1 MNKSNSSILLSKSKN
16 LLEKYFAL
24 QEKYIKNN
32 AQLILF
38 IKGAKRKI
46 SVSKNT
52 NDFTIQIRNDSLIEI
67 FNKIN
72 VKYLC
77 IQDYLKLIIISE
89 KRDTISLESK
99 DSYDKYIN
107 ILNHQTSYKIIKIKN
122 ATAGKSIKI
131 SKLSLKLIFKLS
143 DIKFDEEIF
152 NYLEI
157 MINKEI
163 TAYHMEVFQNSDNLL
178 SNIYTNNF
186 GKNNFYIH
194 NTTKNILNPISSYS
208 IKKIIDMRN
217 IIEDNN
223 NKSKYFIFKIKDS
236 MTGLF
241 EEKNKKIIDN
251 LSTKNEHKILYDK
264 LHKNEELTKKWM
276 INEEKNALSR
286 AKKPDLLDFENYL
299 LYGDEL
305 LTNISKNIEKYKN
318 YFKEKIFDENN
329 HFIQIKDI
337 NDTIRYVNN
346 QYIELLHKKSMEYKN
361 IYSKYVLELK
371 IKDYLNQEILFCMNS
386 EEINDYF
393 SKPIDEKYI
402 DICIPKENERF
413 LVKKQFLEKL
423 LEKWKILN
431 KKYRMK
437 TEYPKKEEKYIR
449 LSEITIDKI
458 NEIKYIE
465 GIITIKNAVHKIKYN
480 KKHIKKEDNNNL
492 NISNDDIKNNNEDNK
507 NIDSLYL
514 SMKQEKGE
522 NKSRNKKHTN
532 LNFNSDNIKS
542 SELLNNETTDSNDS
556 LNMNR
561 SMFLLNSLNSMPEK
575 DFYSI
580 NKVIK
585 VIKRN
590 RKKKERKKYIIN
602 NI

>member
-1 MNKSNSSILLSKSKN
+1 MKKSYSTISFRKSKN

-32 AQLILF
+32 AQLIHF

-46 SVSKNT
+46 SVSKIT
-52 NDFTIQIRNDSLIEI
+52 NDFTIQIINDSLIEI

-72 VKYLC
+72 DKYLC
-77 IQDYLKLIIISE
+77 IQDYLKLIISSE
-89 KRDTISLESK
+89 KRDIISLESK
-99 DSYDKYIN
+99 DSFDKYIN

-122 ATAGKSIKI
+122 ATADKSIKI

-157 MINKEI
+157 MVNKEI
-163 TAYHMEVFQNSDNLL
+163 TAYHMEDFQNSDNLL

-194 NTTKNILNPISSYS
+194 NTTKDILNPISNYS

-217 IIEDNN
+217 ITEDNN
-223 NKSKYFIFKIKDS
+223 TKSKYFIFKIKDS
-236 MTGLF
+236 MAGLF
-241 EEKNKKIIDN
+241 EEKNKKIIDK
-251 LSTKNEHKILYDK
+251 LSIKNEHKILYDK
-264 LHKNEELTKKWM
+264 LHKNEGLTKRWM
-276 INEEKNALSR
+276 IIEEKNALSR

-305 LTNISKNIEKYKN
+305 LNNISKNIEKYKKD
-318 YFKEKIFDENN
+318 FKEKIFDENN

-337 NDTIRYVNN
+337 NDTIKYVNY

-371 IKDYLNQEILFCMNS
+371 IKDYLNQEVLFCMNN

-402 DICIPKENERF
+402 DICIPKQKERF
-413 LVKKQFLEKL
+413 LIKKPFLEIL
-423 LEKWKILN
+423 LEKWQILN

-437 TEYPKKEEKYIR
+437 TEYPKEEEKYVS

-458 NEIKYIE
+458 NEIDNIE
-465 GIITIKNAVHKIKYN
+465 GIITIKNAVHKIKYI
-480 KKHIKKEDNNNL
+480 KEHIKKEDIKNL
-492 NISNDDIKNNNEDNK
+492 NISNDEIKNNNEGDK
-507 NIDSLYL
+507 KIDSLYL
-514 SMKQEKGE
+514 SMKQEKRE

-532 LNFNSDNIKS
+532 SNLNLDYKKS

-590 RKKKERKKYIIN
+590 RKKKKDK
-602 NI
+602 NIK